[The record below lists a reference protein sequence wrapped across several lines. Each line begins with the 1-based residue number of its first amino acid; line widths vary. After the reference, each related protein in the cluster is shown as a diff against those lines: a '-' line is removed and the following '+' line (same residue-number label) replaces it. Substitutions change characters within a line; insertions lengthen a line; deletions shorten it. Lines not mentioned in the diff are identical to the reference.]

1 MKRFTMIMMAM
12 VAIATAAF
20 AQSKIYVYCNDG
32 NIVTIPDSTIRG
44 MECSKVDSQM
54 VTHTNYVMQII
65 KTASGDV
72 KIPLSEIDSISFVK
86 PVGDAVDLGLSV
98 RWASYNVGANS
109 SEEIGELYGWADP
122 TGENTTNDVWDNNFT
137 WISPLYGGV
146 TPPSEISG
154 TDYDIASMKWG
165 GNWRMPTVAEVKE
178 LISKCNWTWTAVD
191 NNIYG
196 MKVTGPNGNSIFL
209 PAAGH
214 RDGSAVR
221 DAGTKGYYWS
231 GTLDSSDRGNAQSLV
246 IDNGSDSISEVN
258 RYMGH
263 SVRPVSNQPIQVT
276 TGEVTDKTAT
286 TVIIRGSVR
295 GTKNAK
301 TNVQMGI
308 MISRTSPPSSSNGKA
323 IAVSKTDDGT
333 FSTLVL
339 SLTDSTDY
347 YYRAFLCV
355 DGKYYYG
362 SISSFTTP
370 AYKAAGELVDL
381 GLSVKWASCNVGA
394 TSPEQQ
400 GKTCAWADPAW
411 SGTTDATAPI
421 NISAS
426 PYDMARAK
434 WGGKWRIPMDIEIK
448 ELIDSCT
455 WTWMTFKGA
464 TGYKVTGPNG
474 NSIFLP
480 ASSGNNYY
488 WSGTRTRAGGNYA
501 FSLDIYSSGHEYTV
515 SKTANQFTV
524 RPVQGEYPL
533 SVAIDSI
540 KSVSQV
546 GAVVY
551 YSVKGT
557 KNPHNILKTGVIY
570 GTSASLSSS
579 EGTKLESSNIRDGSY
594 SIGIIGLQVG
604 TICYCRG
611 YMQIDSTYYYG
622 DVKSFTTKDYE
633 KAGDA
638 VDFGLSVKWASY
650 NVGATTPEEYG
661 GYYGWADATGTKTST
676 NLDDYPSANPPSEI
690 SGTEYDIARA
700 KWGGNWRMPTSTE
713 YKELLDSCTWTWTTQ
728 NGVKGYK
735 VVGKN
740 GNSIFLPAAGG
751 RGGTEV
757 LNVGSDGFYWSG
769 TLGEIDK
776 TLGESDVNRAYCL
789 YFTDYGYH
797 GVLSDVLSCGF
808 TVRPVVK

>member
-1 MKRFTMIMMAM
+1 MIMMAM

-20 AQSKIYVYCNDG
+20 AQSSIYIYRNDG
-32 NIVTIPDSTIRG
+32 NIVTIPDSTIQS

-65 KTASGDV
+65 KIASGDV

-86 PVGDAVDLGLSV
+86 PVGNAVDLGLSV

-231 GTLDSSDRGNAQSLV
+231 GTLDSSDRGNAQSLA

-286 TVIIRGSVR
+286 TVIIGGSVR
-295 GTKNAK
+295 GTTNAK

-323 IAVSKTDDGT
+323 FAVSKTDDGT

-362 SISSFTTP
+362 SVSSFITP
-370 AYKAAGELVDL
+370 AYETAGELVDL

-394 TSPEQQ
+394 TSPEQP
-400 GKTCAWADPAW
+400 GKTCAWSDPAW
-411 SGTTDATAPI
+411 NGIPQNFVDV
-421 NISAS
+421 NISGS

-434 WGGKWRIPMDIEIK
+434 WGGSWRLPMYSEMK
-448 ELIDSCT
+448 ALIDSCE

-480 ASSGNNYY
+480 APSGNNNY
-488 WSGTRTRAGGNYA
+488 WSGTRTSASNPYIYNLKINKSSHE
-501 FSLDIYSSGHEYTV
+501 FSIDMFN
-515 SKTANQFTV
+515 NQFAV
-524 RPVQGEYPL
+524 RPVQKDYPI
-533 SVAIDSI
+533 SVVTN
-540 KSVSQV
+540 SVSSVVQES
-546 GAVVY
+546 AVVFY
-551 YSVKGT
+551 TVRGLS
-557 KNPHNILKTGVIY
+557 NPHNILKVGVQY
-570 GTSASLSSS
+570 GTTASFNSPEEANLTNPQYDSTYGVELDSLQS
-579 EGTKLESSNIRDGSY
+579 GTTY
-594 SIGIIGLQVG
+594 F
-604 TICYCRG
+604 CRG
-611 YMQIDSTYYYG
+611 YMMIDGIYYYG
-622 DVKSFTTKDYE
+622 ETKSFTTKNSE
-633 KAGDA
+633 KSGEA
-638 VDFGLSVKWASY
+638 VDLGLSVKWANR
-650 NVGATTPEEYG
+650 NVGATCPEEYG
-661 GYYGWADATGTKTST
+661 GYYGWGDPTGTITST
-676 NLDDYPSANPPSEI
+676 NEADYFYFFDPTERI
-690 SGTEYDIARA
+690 YGTKHDIASV
-700 KWGGNWRMPTSTE
+700 KWGGNWRLPTQGE
-713 YKELLDSCTWTWTTQ
+713 QQELVDKCTWTWTTL
-728 NGVKGYK
+728 NGVNGCK
-735 VVGKN
+735 VVGPN
-740 GNSIFLPAAGG
+740 GNSIFLPASGYRLG
-751 RGGTEV
+751 KIVRR
-757 LNVGSDGFYWSG
+757 VGMEFDMYEGNYWSG
-769 TLGEIDK
+769 EMK
-776 TLGESDVNRAYCL
+776 YKSEYASEL
-789 YFTDYGYH
+789 YFRSDFRNLSGHYPYYG
-797 GVLSDVLSCGF
+797 LS
-808 TVRPVVK
+808 VRPVE

>member
-1 MKRFTMIMMAM
+1 MIMMAI

-20 AQSKIYVYCNDG
+20 AQSSIYVYRNDG
-32 NIVTIPDSTIRG
+32 NLVTIPDSIIQS

-109 SEEIGELYGWADP
+109 SEEYGGLYGWADP

-154 TDYDIASMKWG
+154 TDYDIARAKWG
-165 GNWRMPTVAEVKE
+165 SYWRLPSSAEIQE
-178 LISKCNWTWTAVD
+178 LIAKCTWQWTA
-191 NNIYG
+191 NG

-214 RDGSAVR
+214 RDGSTVS

-231 GTLDSSDRGNAQSLV
+231 GTLSTSDSGNAQCLVADEENWRLSLS
-246 IDNGSDSISEVN
+246 NAN
-258 RYMGH
+258 ARYMGQ
-263 SVRPVSNQPIQVT
+263 SVRPVSNQPIEVI
-276 TGEVTDKTAT
+276 TGDVAA
-286 TVIIRGSVR
+286 VSPNAALINGSVR
-295 GTKNAK
+295 GTVNAK
-301 TNVQMGI
+301 DSLQIGVV
-308 MISRTSPPSSSNGKA
+308 ISTDVSGKS
-323 IAVSKTDDGT
+323 IASKKTEDGT
-333 FSTLVL
+333 FSVTVPSL
-339 SLTDSTDY
+339 SPSTNY
-347 YYRAFLCV
+347 YYRAYLYV

-362 SISSFTTP
+362 SLSSFTTP
-370 AYKAAGELVDL
+370 AYEAAGELVDL

-400 GKTCAWADPAW
+400 GKTCVWADPAW
-411 SGTTDATAPI
+411 SGTTNADAEI

-434 WGGKWRIPMDIEIK
+434 WGGKWRIPMDVEIK

-488 WSGTRTRAGGNYA
+488 WSGTRTEAGGNYA
-501 FSLDIYSSGHEYTV
+501 YSLDIYSSGHEITT
-515 SKTANQFTV
+515 SNTTNQFTV
-524 RPVQGEYPL
+524 RPVQVEYTI
-533 SVAIDSI
+533 SVATDSI
-540 KSVSQV
+540 KFVSQV

-557 KNPHNILKTGVIY
+557 KNPHSMLKTGVIY

-579 EGTKLESSNIRDGSY
+579 EGTKLESSNISDGSY
-594 SIGIIGLQVG
+594 SFGIGGLQEG
-604 TICYCRG
+604 TNYYCRG

-622 DVKSFTTKDYE
+622 DVRSFTTKA
-633 KAGDA
+633 KTIGDA
-638 VDFGLSVKWASY
+638 IDLGLSVKWASC
-650 NVGATTPEEYG
+650 NVGAATPEGYG
-661 GYYGWADATGTKTST
+661 GYYGWADPTGTKTSK
-676 NLDDYPSANPPSEI
+676 NLSDYPSANPPSNI
-690 SGTEYDIARA
+690 CGTEYDMARA
-700 KWGGNWRMPTSTE
+700 KWGGNWRLPTQAE
-713 YKELLDSCTWTWTTQ
+713 MQELVNSCTWTWTTQ
-728 NGVKGYK
+728 NGVNGMK
-735 VVGKN
+735 VTGTN
-740 GNSIFLPAAGG
+740 GNSIFLPAAGY
-751 RGGTEV
+751 RFGTDMYY
-757 LNVGSDGFYWSG
+757 VGSSADYWSG
-769 TLGEIDK
+769 TLNERYATAYYLDFSDYG
-776 TLGESDVNRAYCL
+776 GYDVNFIGDRN
-789 YFTDYGYH
+789 YG
-797 GVLSDVLSCGF
+797 F
-808 TVRPVVK
+808 PVRPVVK